1 MISVIDNKD
10 FILTKLVDIIKNNP
24 KISQKEVISSVT
36 TIFDEVSEED
46 KTLIL
51 QLLNT
56 LVQNKVIKR
65 VNKGRKVTYSFND
78 FTNDVEKSSNQNEV
92 EKNDKKINT
101 KQLKKEISQFILDTL
116 ESGAVHKEQLL
127 DITLGKFG
135 IDEVAK
141 LDTSTDSK
149 FTLYKGIIGSTL
161 SEFNKSKIVN
171 ITGVKNKQIVSL
183 AKVKETKKEVKTKIE
198 TKEKNQKNKKEVVKV
213 NSKNKDLNSVIESFD
228 GEISNTLDQM
238 KDEQLK
244 IQKEF
249 NEKQK
254 ENILRFVCKTKAAH
268 NSSISETI
276 ASHVICKLYGI
287 DLNNASVQ
295 GGPDDGGI
303 DAVVTVKDPTG
314 FPAKRVAIQMKCYDR
329 IDKGCTPTEIKTFLG
344 AMTLLDFRKGF
355 MITTG
360 VFDKNA
366 IKKNFT
372 NEKGTSV
379 HVAKY
384 HELDFDF
391 GNHERMIICID
402 GKTLV
407 NYMVEYRLGV
417 IVSDEGNIVGID
429 RDYFDSLSEN

>member
-1 MISVIDNKD
+1 MISVVENKD

-24 KISQKEVISSVT
+24 KISQKDVVSSVSE
-36 TIFDEVSEED
+36 IFDTISDEE
-46 KTLIL
+46 KTIIL

-56 LVQNKVIKR
+56 LVQNKVIRR
-65 VNKGRKVTYSFND
+65 VNIGRKVTYTFND
-78 FTNDVEKSSNQNEV
+78 FTNDSDEKS
-92 EKNDKKINT
+92 
-101 KQLKKEISQFILDTL
+101 LKKENEKKVNTKKLKRDISEFILKNL
-116 ESGAVHKEQLL
+116 KSGSLSKEDLT
-127 DITLGKFG
+127 DITLMKFG
-135 IDEVAK
+135 INEIEK

-161 SEFNKSKIVN
+161 SEFNKNQI
-171 ITGVKNKQIVSL
+171 ITISGNKNQQFVSL
-183 AKVKETKKEVKTKIE
+183 TKVEKETKKQKQIKE
-198 TKEKNQKNKKEVVKV
+198 TKKDNKKEV
-213 NSKNKDLNSVIESFD
+213 KNKNQKSSFKGVMEKYD
-228 GEISNTLDQM
+228 SEISNTLDEM
-238 KDEQLK
+238 KKEQIR
-244 IQKEF
+244 IQKEY
-249 NEKQK
+249 NERQK
-254 ENILRFVCKTKAAH
+254 ENILNFICNSKEAH
-268 NSSISETI
+268 DSSISESV

-287 DLNNASVQ
+287 GLENAKVQ

-329 IDKGCTPTEIKTFLG
+329 SEKGCTPTEIKTFLG
-344 AMTLLDFRKGF
+344 AMTLKDFRKGF
-355 MITTG
+355 MVTTG

-384 HELDFDF
+384 HDLDFDF

-407 NYMVEYRLGV
+407 DYMVEFNLGV
-417 IVSDEGNIVGID
+417 LISEEGNIVGID
-429 RDYFDSLSEN
+429 REYFESLSSK